1 MRENN
6 FAMLSEYDLQITT
19 GGTVITPTPSPEKV
33 QKFGEAVGEAVVEGV
48 KALIDA
54 CSK

>member
-6 FAMLSEYDLQITT
+6 FAMLSEDELLITN
-19 GGTVITPTPSPEKV
+19 GGTVITPTPSPEV
-33 QKFGEAVGEAVVEGV
+33 IQKVGEAIIVGV
-48 KALIDA
+48 KVLIDA

>member
-19 GGTVITPTPSPEKV
+19 GGTVITPTPSPEEL
-33 QKFGEAVGEAVVEGV
+33 QEFGEAVVEGV